1 MAHDDRDGRPDD
13 QPGPDAGH
21 ASPAAPAAPAANAAH
36 PTAAAR
42 LGPTGW
48 FLAVAVGS
56 TLLFVLAY
64 LIFVGTT
71 PGQRIENL
79 ALLGAELRSDADRA
93 AALDRL
99 SSVTVAIF
107 ALALVAVLATGFLR
121 RREVLAVTAAG
132 SMVIAVL
139 LAEVLKDVLPRPVLV
154 DGPAWLLRNSFPS
167 GSAAVAASIAI
178 GALLVV
184 PDRLRWAVLVAGV
197 IFAALIGE
205 SVQTTGWHRLSDTI
219 GGVLLVIAVSA
230 GGLVLLARA
239 GRVAPSEGARIDP
252 RLRAALLAVAVGAAV
267 LGAALTILPVIFP
280 LLGAP
285 TGARRSIM
293 QTAFPLVGVGVTVLT
308 IVVFARVIEPYSL
321 GRGERTGSPTES
333 G

>member
-1 MAHDDRDGRPDD
+1 MAHDDRDGPPDD
-13 QPGPDAGH
+13 GSAAVAVSVAGDTSP
-21 ASPAAPAAPAANAAH
+21 AVPAAPRPS
-36 PTAAAR
+36 AAR

-48 FLAVAVGS
+48 FLAVAIGS

-107 ALALVAVLATGFLR
+107 ALALVGVLATGFVR

-139 LAEVLKDVLPRPVLV
+139 LAEVLKDVLPRPALV

-184 PDRLRWAVLVAGV
+184 PDRLRWAVLIAGV

-230 GGLVLLARA
+230 SGLVLLARA
-239 GRVAPSEGARIDP
+239 GRVSPSDGARIDP
-252 RLRAALLAVAVGAAV
+252 RLRGVLLAMAVGAAV

-285 TGARRSIM
+285 AGARRSIM

-321 GRGERTGSPTES
+321 GRGEHTPSRTEPG
-333 G
+333 

>member
-1 MAHDDRDGRPDD
+1 MAHDDRDGPPDD
-13 QPGPDAGH
+13 GSAAVAVSVAGDTSP
-21 ASPAAPAAPAANAAH
+21 AVPAAPRPS
-36 PTAAAR
+36 AAR

-48 FLAVAVGS
+48 FLAVAIGS

-107 ALALVAVLATGFLR
+107 ALALVGVLATGFVR

-139 LAEVLKDVLPRPVLV
+139 LAEVLKDVLPRPALV

-184 PDRLRWAVLVAGV
+184 PDRLRWAVLIAGV

-230 GGLVLLARA
+230 SGLVLLAR
-239 GRVAPSEGARIDP
+239 GV
-252 RLRAALLAVAVGAAV
+252 LLAMAVGAAV

-285 TGARRSIM
+285 AGARRSIM

-321 GRGERTGSPTES
+321 GRGEHTPSRTEPG
-333 G
+333 